1 MSESLLGQQTAYPQ
15 RYDPNILIAI
25 PRAKQ
30 RKKIGLTAGLPFS
43 GRDVWHAYEISWLND
58 RGLPQVALG
67 RFSVDCTSPALIES
81 KSFKLYLNSHNQQ
94 RYASREEFVRL
105 LQQDLSGKAGAE
117 VEVMLS
123 SPDDEQQLF
132 RPSGSK
138 LDTLDIDIDT
148 YQPDSRLLQ
157 LESDEQVQE
166 SFYTNL
172 FRSNCPITGQPDWA
186 TVVISYQGAKISAVS
201 LLAYLVSYRLHNGY
215 HEDCVEQ
222 IFCELMRACQPH
234 RLCVQANF
242 LRRGGLD
249 ICPIR
254 SNTEAAVNDIQRFAR
269 Q

>member
-1 MSESLLGQQTAYPQ
+1 MPESLLGQQTSYPQ
-15 RYDPNILIAI
+15 RYDPDILVAI
-25 PRAKQ
+25 PRATQ
-30 RKKIGLTAGLPFS
+30 RKKIGLTSKLPFY
-43 GRDVWHAYEISWLND
+43 GKDVWHAYELSWLND

-94 RYASREEFVRL
+94 AYTSREEFIRVL
-105 LQQDLSGKAGAE
+105 KQDLSEKAGAE
-117 VEVMLS
+117 IDVVLS
-123 SPDDEQQLF
+123 SPDAEQQLS
-132 RPSGSK
+132 RPAGSK
-138 LDTLDIDIDT
+138 LDTLDIDIDA
-148 YQPDSRLLQ
+148 YQPDSSLLQ
-157 LESDEQVQE
+157 IESDEQVQE
-166 SFYTNL
+166 SFYTDL

-186 TVVISYQGAKISAVS
+186 SVMISYQGSKISATS

-222 IFCELMRACQPH
+222 IFCELMHVCQPH
-234 RLCVQANF
+234 KLYVQANF

-254 SNTEAAVNDIQRFAR
+254 SNTEMAINDIQRLVR